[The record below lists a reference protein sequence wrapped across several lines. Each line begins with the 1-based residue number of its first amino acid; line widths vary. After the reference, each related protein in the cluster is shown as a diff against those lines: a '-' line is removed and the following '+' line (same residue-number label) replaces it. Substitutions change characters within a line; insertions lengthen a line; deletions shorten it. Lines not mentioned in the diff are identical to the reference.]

1 MFHFF
6 NLKISF
12 SMSKWS
18 FKKNTIAI
26 FIIFFGVT
34 LRIFL
39 NEKIGIPNFEA
50 VTALSLLSGS
60 FLGGIYVVVVP
71 LLTMVFSDLYF
82 GNTSILFF
90 TWSAFM
96 IIGIFG
102 WLLRKRKSFSP
113 RFIGKMTG
121 IGIIASLFFYL
132 YTNFGWWLLT
142 NMYPKAL
149 EGLVQCYLM
158 GLPFLR
164 ANLLG
169 NLLFVHIFTSFALFA
184 WKYHSV
190 FWFKLLATS
199 KKLINYELKS

>member
-113 RFIGKMTG
+113 RFIGKMT
-121 IGIIASLFFYL
+121 ADRS
-132 YTNFGWWLLT
+132 
-142 NMYPKAL
+142 AR
-149 EGLVQCYLM
+149 
-158 GLPFLR
+158 R
-164 ANLLG
+164 ACHPRRNAAPG
-169 NLLFVHIFTSFALFA
+169 TRARCRR
-184 WKYHSV
+184 KCGGRGR
-190 FWFKLLATS
+190 
-199 KKLINYELKS
+199 